1 MPHGAL
7 DLKRLRN
14 FVPFV
19 GREAATQAAL
29 CYISILLFSVI
40 IVIYAPYFTLLV
52 FALGSAWHFGRSE
65 VRFSSG
71 PIGPRWIS
79 GMCQGVFVVG
89 MPIIWHTTEL
99 KQIIDDWCSLVGTPS
114 VQASTWLSIAKGT
127 QVFMIAASVFWV
139 AACVRMLSLRIYH
152 QIALNAFGTAVLV
165 AASWVLH
172 PLFSVGI
179 YFLFWHSVSHILA
192 DRASA
197 TKRTLVSDLIGVH
210 GDSLP
215 LLIPTWIAFVVCASK
230 LVGNWRPDLLA
241 VLLLVFFAILTPA
254 HEWLQWRLSQF
265 NQTRIPIL

>member
-7 DLKRLRN
+7 DLKRFRN
-14 FVPFV
+14 FIPLV
-19 GREAATQAAL
+19 GARAAKKVAS
-29 CYISILLFSVI
+29 CYSLILLSSVI
-40 IVIYAPYFTLLV
+40 SVIYAPYFTLLV
-52 FALGSAWHFGRSE
+52 FTLGSAWHFGRSE

-71 PIGPRWIS
+71 PTDPGWIS
-79 GMCQGVFVVG
+79 GMCRGAFVVG
-89 MPIIWHTTEL
+89 LPIIWHTTEL
-99 KQIIDDWCSLVGTPS
+99 KQIIDDWCSLFGTPP

-127 QVFMIAASVFWV
+127 QVFMIAASVFWIV
-139 AACVRMLSLRIYH
+139 GCVRMLSCRMYH
-152 QIALNAFGTAVLV
+152 QSALTAFGTAAVV

-192 DRASA
+192 DRASD
-197 TKRTLVSDLIGVH
+197 TKRTLAADLIGVH

-215 LLIPTWIAFVVCASK
+215 LLIPTWIAFGVFAAM
-230 LVGNWRPDLLA
+230 LVDNWRPDQLA

-254 HEWLQWRLSQF
+254 HEWLQWRLCQF